1 MIHHLSEI
9 DVPAALAPR
18 IPVWVSR
25 CGVAL
30 LLLAAVV
37 VMRLAIDAAAP
48 GTVPFALCFPALLVA
63 TILAGWQAGAITAT
77 LGGLLAWYGVL
88 NHRASF
94 GLHDVTHAVDLVLYA
109 IAAALMVAI
118 THAFCTSAKI
128 VAGERNALHESE
140 KRFRLVAETA
150 PVNLWMG
157 DPEGRCIYL
166 NRAQR
171 EFWGVGED
179 VSQFSWSDTLLPEDL
194 PSLWAAFSGAMQRR
208 QAFRVEA
215 RYRRADGAIRTLA
228 TEAQP
233 RFDGRGA
240 FLGMIGVNVDVTE
253 ERLAEKRQ
261 RLLVN
266 ELNHRVKNTLATV
279 QSLAYQTTRGKTAMA
294 PVDDF
299 LARLMALSAAHDV
312 LTRESWEAADLKDIV
327 QQAIRPY
334 ELPQR
339 QRFMVEG
346 CAIRISPRASL
357 AISMALHE
365 LATNAV
371 KYGALSTDGGEVAIR
386 WNIVND
392 ELAQLDWTESGGP
405 PVIKPTRHGFGSRL
419 LQRGLVGD
427 LGASPTLTYG
437 PEGVTCAFKIMTS
450 KEEGVMG
457 MEA

>member
-1 MIHHLSEI
+1 LIYRLSEI

-18 IPVWVSR
+18 IPPWVSQ
-25 CGVAL
+25 CGVAV
-30 LLLAAVV
+30 LLLAMIVAA
-37 VMRLAIDAAAP
+37 RLGIDIVAP
-48 GTVPFALCFPALLVA
+48 GTAPFALCFPALLIA

-77 LGGLLAWYGVL
+77 LGGILAWYGVL

-94 GLHDVTHAVDLVLYA
+94 GIEGPADIVNLVLYA
-109 IAAALMVAI
+109 VAAALMVAV

-128 VAGERNALHESE
+128 VVGERNALHESE
-140 KRFRLVAETA
+140 ERFRLVAENA

-157 DPEGRCIYL
+157 DLEGRCVYL

-171 EFWGVGED
+171 EFWGVGAD
-179 VSQFSWSDTLLPEDL
+179 LSQFSWNDTLLPEDAAG
-194 PSLWAAFSGAMQRR
+194 LWAVFSTAMQRR
-208 QAFRVEA
+208 EPFRVEA

-233 RFDGRGA
+233 RFDGSGA

-253 ERLAEKRQ
+253 ARLAEKRQ

-294 PVDDF
+294 LVDDF

-312 LTRESWEAADLKDIV
+312 LTRESWEAADLQDIV

-339 QRFMVEG
+339 QRFVVDG
-346 CAIRISPRASL
+346 CAVRVSPRASL

-371 KYGALSTDGGEVAIR
+371 KYGALSTDTGEVAIR
-386 WNIVND
+386 WKIVND
-392 ELAQLDWTESGGP
+392 ELAQLEWAESGGP
-405 PVIKPTRHGFGSRL
+405 PVVEPSRHGFGSRL

-427 LGASPTLTYG
+427 LGASPTLTYA

-450 KEEGVMG
+450 KEEGLVG
-457 MEA
+457 LEA

>member
-1 MIHHLSEI
+1 MIYRLSEI

-18 IPVWVSR
+18 VPRWISQ
-25 CGVAL
+25 CGVAF
-30 LLLAAVV
+30 LLLAIIIAL
-37 VMRLAIDAAAP
+37 RLAIDVVAP
-48 GTVPFALCFPALLVA
+48 GTVPFALCFPALLIA

-77 LGGLLAWYGVL
+77 LGGILAWYGVL

-94 GLHDVTHAVDLVLYA
+94 GIADAADVVSLILYA
-109 IAAALMVAI
+109 LAATLMVAV
-118 THAFCTSAKI
+118 THAFCASAKI
-128 VAGERNALHESE
+128 VVGERNALHESE
-140 KRFRLVAETA
+140 QRFRLVAENA

-157 DPEGRCIYL
+157 DPEGRCLYL

-171 EFWGVGED
+171 EFWGVGD
-179 VSQFSWSDTLLPEDL
+179 DLSQFNWNDTLCPEDA
-194 PSLWAAFSGAMQRR
+194 PTLWAVFSDAMQRR
-208 QAFRVEA
+208 AAFQVEA
-215 RYRRADGAIRTLA
+215 RYRRADGAVRTLA

-233 RFDGRGA
+233 RFDGSGA

-253 ERLAEKRQ
+253 ARLAEKRQ

-312 LTRESWEAADLKDIV
+312 LTRESWEAADLSEIV

-339 QRFMVEG
+339 QRFVVDG
-346 CAIRISPRASL
+346 GAVRISPRASL

-371 KYGALSTDGGEVAIR
+371 KYGSLSTDDGEVAIR
-386 WNIVND
+386 WKVAD
-392 ELAQLDWTESGGP
+392 DDLAHLEWSEKGGP
-405 PVIKPTRHGFGSRL
+405 PVTKPTRHGFGSRL

-427 LGASPTLTYG
+427 LGSSPTLTYA
-437 PEGVTCAFKIMTS
+437 PEGVVCAFKITTA
-450 KEEGVMG
+450 KEDGL
-457 MEA
+457 MELGA